1 MKPSIIKLGSLLLA
15 VMIAFTAVA
24 SGCSLSKEWSYKTS
38 EKELPIGV
46 YIYCLSNAYSA
57 AKTYAEK
64 LKDYDSEKDSWL
76 DMEITDDDGN
86 KKVAREWIKN
96 KAEEDCLSYLVIEKQ
111 MKEEKA
117 TYDEAKLD
125 TLRDQAKQ
133 YWEVG
138 IQEQYQQTPALSQT
152 YEKFG
157 VSLESFTYINAD
169 ISVMKEALFTTIY
182 SKGGSHEVK
191 DDELK
196 KHFTEKYVSYSH
208 FSTPLYTATTD
219 EAGQQ
224 STVAMDDKKVKELKD
239 QFDGY
244 AKDINDK
251 GKSLDD
257 VTKAYQKKVGDDTVE
272 PTSATEALE
281 SVSLGDDFKKAL
293 EKLGDKKATTITV
306 GEKENAMLYFIY
318 KDSINDVAKTYL
330 KDGDQKKQV
339 LYNMKNKDFEKY
351 LKDLAKELKYEK
363 NGAVDSYDPKMFF
376 EPVKAT
382 TAPAAVSSEKK

>member
-24 SGCSLSKEWSYKTS
+24 SGCSLNKEWSYKTK

-46 YIYCLSNAYSA
+46 YIYCLSNAYST

-64 LKDYDSEKDSWL
+64 LKDYNSEKDSWL

-96 KAEEDCLSYLVIEKQ
+96 KAEEDCISYLVVEKQ
-111 MKEEKA
+111 IKEEKA
-117 TYDEAKLD
+117 TYDEASLE
-125 TLRDQAKQ
+125 TLRTQAKQ

-138 IQEQYQQTPALSQT
+138 VQQQYQQTPALQQS

-157 VSLESFTYINAD
+157 VSLESFSYVNAD
-169 ISVMKEALFTTIY
+169 VSILKEALFTTIY
-182 SKGGSHEVK
+182 SEGGSQEVK
-191 DDELK
+191 DEELK
-196 KHFTEKYVSYSH
+196 KHFTEKYVSYSYL
-208 FSTPLYTATTD
+208 STPLYTATTD

-224 STVAMDDKKVKELKD
+224 SNVAMDDKKIKELKD
-239 QFDGY
+239 QFGGY

-257 VTKAYQKKVGDDTVE
+257 VTKAYQKKSGDDTIE

-281 SVSLGDDFKKAL
+281 NITMGDDFKKAL

-318 KDSINDVAKTYL
+318 KDSINEVAKTYL
-330 KDGDQKKQV
+330 KDGEQKKQV
-339 LYNMKNKDFEKY
+339 LYNMKNEDFEKY
-351 LKDLAKELKYEK
+351 LKDLAKDLKYEK
-363 NGAVDSYDPKMFF
+363 NGAVDGFDPKMFF

-382 TAPAAVSSEKK
+382 TAPAANSSEEK